1 MLPESFSNLNK
12 ILQYTTVAANALR
25 DVAAATQIPFLESFC
40 TLSLTVIPI
49 VQATKFQ
56 KDRCL
61 RMMEEVHQLLCAL
74 MSLCVDSDGIRSPK
88 MLDQIAQC
96 TLPLLIYF
104 QDMLEAWNS
113 KQELLS
119 GALALDLVGH
129 LGNINELILECMMG
143 EDKSVWT
150 HLGHTIITL
159 ELFSKSMLKGSTPLL
174 QKLPPLIEATSD
186 AALRW
191 RYTSMILLDPPLNA
205 LVQDPDRVIEE
216 GVQYYDEGTRPIGEA
231 VDFYN
236 VVARH
241 YNSPEYRNLIK
252 ATEFN
257 KRAFSLAQRAE
268 DIHHQLESLDA
279 EYVHAHALF
288 ASAAIDFL
296 MQGDAANI
304 ASTLDAAKTAY
315 MVCDSPRISL
325 CSMLEAVL
333 NLPFGDVENAR
344 ATILECLS
352 KSGVHNLMHG
362 AMDTFRWAVVCFA
375 WMQKAKDAYGTVQAL
390 RRFADI
396 YLIMGTKL
404 DIHHVRAECM
414 VGIGD
419 IMLRRGDNVQAKKM
433 WAAAHPLFLRSP
445 RPKDAQF
452 VKEQLEQLAIRENDQ
467 HTHRTRHSQKGYN
480 TASYQHIALPTT
492 CASHNL

>member
-1 MLPESFSNLNK
+1 
-12 ILQYTTVAANALR
+12 
-25 DVAAATQIPFLESFC
+25 
-40 TLSLTVIPI
+40 
-49 VQATKFQ
+49 
-56 KDRCL
+56 
-61 RMMEEVHQLLCAL
+61 
-74 MSLCVDSDGIRSPK
+74 
-88 MLDQIAQC
+88 
-96 TLPLLIYF
+96 
-104 QDMLEAWNS
+104 
-113 KQELLS
+113 
-119 GALALDLVGH
+119 
-129 LGNINELILECMMG
+129 
-143 EDKSVWT
+143 
-150 HLGHTIITL
+150 
-159 ELFSKSMLKGSTPLL
+159 MLKGSTPLL

-216 GVQYYDEGTRPIGEA
+216 GVQYYEEGTRPIGEGIVICTAVFTYRTLIAGNTA

-268 DIHHQLESLDA
+268 DIHNQLQSLDA
-279 EYVHAHALF
+279 ECWIAITCGDPYWVLRVVRKAQDIAGFLSPAWVYHEAWANYSIGNLSRALSLCTRVEEQLTAFGMEDSLLYLNSLMAHGNALRRKTEYLEAHQIFTQIVGRTSLTRSPDVHAHALF

-296 MQGDAANI
+296 MQGDTANI

-315 MVCDSPRISL
+315 MVCGSPRILL

-333 NLPFGDVENAR
+333 NLPFGDVETAR

-352 KSGVHNLMHG
+352 KSRGVYSDIPPLCLLFMSDPVHKMHG

-396 YLIMGTKL
+396 YMIMGDEETALHLFHTTLDAGTKL

-433 WAAAHPLFLRSP
+433 WAAAHPLFLRSS

-452 VKEQLEQLAIRENDQ
+452 IKEQLEQLTIQENDQ
-467 HTHRTRHSQKGYN
+467 HPTPSKGV
-480 TASYQHIALPTT
+480 
-492 CASHNL
+492 